1 MCELSTCPSF
11 YKCLSTNY
19 ENIITQTIIFL
30 KPRQYMSEKQNFNQ
44 KKNVV
49 QILYW
54 NDDVYKSLYFIL

>member
-11 YKCLSTNY
+11 YRCLSTNY

-44 KKNVV
+44 KKKKCRAN
-49 QILYW
+49 
-54 NDDVYKSLYFIL
+54 FILK